1 MTPRRRAH
9 ELIGEKAATG
19 AAFITMGL
27 TLAIFGFMGWLA
39 LPLLKTEAL
48 STLLA
53 PIWQPDQGR
62 FGILP
67 MVGGTLA
74 VALPATFLAFPMSL
88 GFACF
93 ATHLAPVRL
102 RKVLKALAGF
112 MTGIPT
118 VVYGFSAV
126 FLLVPLIRQLGE
138 RGSGFSVVAAV
149 LVLALLISPTMILIL
164 ITAFDAVPRAW
175 LRSFAAMGATPEETV
190 WTLLLPQASRAMAGA
205 LLLGLGRAAGDT
217 LIALMLAGNAVLAP
231 TDPLGPARTL
241 TSHIALVMAA
251 DFDSP
256 EFRSVFACG
265 LLLYLLVFVLT
276 LLVRRL
282 SRRPE
287 A

>member
-9 ELIGEKAATG
+9 ELIGEKAASG

-39 LPLLKTEAL
+39 LPLLKTETL

-62 FGILP
+62 VGILP
-67 MVGGTLA
+67 IVGGTLA
-74 VALPATFLAFPMSL
+74 VALPATLLAIPMSL

-93 ATHLAPVRL
+93 ATHLTPVRL

-231 TDPLGPARTL
+231 TDPLAPARTL

-282 SRRPE
+282 SRGPE